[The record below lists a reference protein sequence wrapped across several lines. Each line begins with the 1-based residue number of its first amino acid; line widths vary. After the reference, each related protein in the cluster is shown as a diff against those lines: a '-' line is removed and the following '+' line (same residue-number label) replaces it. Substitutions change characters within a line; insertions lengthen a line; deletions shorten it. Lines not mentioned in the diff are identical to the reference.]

1 LRLFA
6 GQEVKDTEI
15 MRVPI
20 VMATIFSMTALP
32 TVPSAF
38 AGPAPTESKVSLQNV
53 ELSTAGTV
61 AGHIVDAKGA
71 PLSNAKLQIRTKA
84 GSQDVTTDGKG
95 RFSVESKVGGNC
107 AIVIGEKAYACRLWT
122 NGTAP
127 PRSLTKF
134 GVVHTKGPVVRGQ
147 YDECVDGCDD
157 NGYGRLGGV
166 SKGQLLGLGLL
177 AGAVVAIVLAVENND
192 GS

>member
-1 LRLFA
+1 MRLL
-6 GQEVKDTEI
+6 
-15 MRVPI
+15 I
-20 VMATIFSMTALP
+20 VMATVFSMTVLP

-38 AGPAPTESKVSLQNV
+38 AGPAPVKSKVSLQNV

-71 PLSNAKLQIRTKA
+71 PLSNAKMQIRTKA
-84 GSQDVTTDGKG
+84 GAQDATTDARG

-107 AIVIGEKAYACRLWT
+107 AIVVGDKAYACRLWT

-127 PRSLTKF
+127 PKSLTKF
-134 GVVHTKGPVVRGQ
+134 GIVHTKEPIVRGQ
-147 YDECVDGCDD
+147 YEECAEGCDD
-157 NGYGRLGGV
+157 DGYGCLGGV
-166 SKGQLLGLGLL
+166 TNGQLLGLGPL